1 MAATSHGTPARVQ
14 CRRSSLTS
22 VYGMLRHRDEGDSLI
37 VGAGI
42 DPSAAAACT
51 PQGIAEVQALAD
63 RTTSEQLR
71 SGSGDG
77 SGPTVQV
84 DAAELNFF
92 QTEEPLAPLANP
104 HRVADGVPVRA
115 SSPRGDVC
123 GFRARARVRQRQT
136 GVPASGARLGDLRAR
151 RVRGVGGAGAR
162 VRGGE
167 LSGAEGEVGARH
179 A

>member
-77 SGPTVQV
+77 SGPSVQV
-84 DAAELNFF
+84 GSPAPWDPDLMLL
-92 QTEEPLAPLANP
+92 EPRPSLLSMGGKRVKAVFAPFG
-104 HRVADGVPVRA
+104 VGADG
-115 SSPRGDVC
+115 
-123 GFRARARVRQRQT
+123 
-136 GVPASGARLGDLRAR
+136 GVTT
-151 RVRGVGGAGAR
+151 VK
-162 VRGGE
+162 
-167 LSGAEGEVGARH
+167 
-179 A
+179 